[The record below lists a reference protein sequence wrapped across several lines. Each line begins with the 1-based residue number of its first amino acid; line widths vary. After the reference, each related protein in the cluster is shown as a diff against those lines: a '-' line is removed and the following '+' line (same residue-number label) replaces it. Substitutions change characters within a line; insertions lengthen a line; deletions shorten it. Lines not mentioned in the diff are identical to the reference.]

1 MLDTLAVGTYNLP
14 YGRQPIV
21 DNQLTTV
28 IIELAFRRVK
38 QMSQTNLTTLHQID
52 NKPLRER
59 ILDMLRDAIV
69 SGELKP
75 GQSLVEMELASQ
87 LGVSRAPLR
96 EALQTLSREGLIE
109 TIAYKG
115 TIVRHLSKRDIEE
128 LYSLRSVLEIFA
140 VQRIIANHNP
150 DDVARLRQIFEA
162 MLAAAQTGDLTE
174 VNNLD
179 RDFHDALIEL
189 SQHELLAQTWSVVS
203 QRVRQVMALT
213 NRRNSDITRIAY
225 NHLPIIEAI
234 AKQQSAEA
242 IRLITEHIASSG
254 GLIAEDWHDT
264 AEADSENGSNS

>member
-1 MLDTLAVGTYNLP
+1 
-14 YGRQPIV
+14 
-21 DNQLTTV
+21 
-28 IIELAFRRVK
+28 
-38 QMSQTNLTTLHQID
+38 MSQTNRSTLHQID

-59 ILDMLRDAIV
+59 ILDMLRDAII

-128 LYSLRSVLEIFA
+128 LYSLRSALEIFA
-140 VQRIIANHNP
+140 VQRIIALNDPENAAH
-150 DDVARLRQIFEA
+150 LRRIFEA
-162 MLAAAQTGDLTE
+162 MLVAARAGDLKG

-189 SQHELLAQTWSVVS
+189 SDHHLLAQTWSVVS

-225 NHLPIIEAI
+225 NHLPIVDAI
-234 AKQQSAEA
+234 AQRQEAEA
-242 IRLITEHIASSG
+242 IRLLTEHIASSG

-264 AEADSENGSNS
+264 AETESEDGSTL

>member
-1 MLDTLAVGTYNLP
+1 
-14 YGRQPIV
+14 
-21 DNQLTTV
+21 
-28 IIELAFRRVK
+28 
-38 QMSQTNLTTLHQID
+38 MSQTNLSTLHQID

-59 ILDMLRDAIV
+59 ILDILRDAIV
-69 SGELKP
+69 SGEIKP
-75 GQSLVEMELASQ
+75 GQSLVETDLAGQ

-128 LYSLRSVLEIFA
+128 LYSLRSALEIFA
-140 VQRIIANHNP
+140 VQRIIARNDP
-150 DDVARLRQIFEA
+150 DNALDLRRIFEA
-162 MLAAAQTGDLTE
+162 MLAAAQTGDLTA

-189 SQHELLAQTWSVVS
+189 SEHQLLAQTWSVVS

-234 AKQQSAEA
+234 ANQQTTEA
-242 IRLITEHIASSG
+242 VRLITEHIASSG

-264 AEADSENGSNS
+264 AEAETENGASS